1 MEQTTSQ
8 RGPEGKRTGATLL
21 ETRKLVKTFP
31 GVIANNSIDFD
42 LRAGE
47 VHGIV
52 GENGAGKSTF
62 CNLLTGVYTPDQGKI
77 LFEGKEVVFTH
88 PSQAIDMGVR
98 MVHQERN
105 LVPFLT
111 GTENICLNSEST
123 SWGVV
128 RAEAESEKVATIMK
142 DYGINVD
149 VDIPVFRLSP
159 SDQQLVEIM
168 RAVLYDPKVLI
179 LDEPTASLGDESVL
193 TLFGIINEL
202 RTRGIGI
209 IYISHKLEEVF
220 SLCDRVSIFRD
231 GMKVTTEEKDSLD
244 RDRCISL
251 MVNRELKSRYP
262 SVVPHRMEE
271 KALEVIGASDKE
283 SFLNDINL
291 EVHKGEVVG
300 VYGLVGCGRTE
311 LAELIY
317 GLRPI
322 ESGEIVIEG
331 GVSISPQDSV
341 KDRISK
347 GIWMVPEDRMQSG
360 LFGNFNLLHNLSI
373 SFLEKVL
380 NQLGVVNT
388 GKERALAQDVADSP
402 KLELKYVSLN
412 QSPMNLSGGNKQKV
426 LLGRMLVQ
434 DSRVVILDEPTKGID
449 VGAKYQIY
457 QMIRSLAEEGKGV
470 VFISSELPELTG
482 VCDRICVM
490 KAGQVVGE
498 VARTDFD
505 DERILSMC
513 F

>member
-1 MEQTTSQ
+1 MT
-8 RGPEGKRTGATLL
+8 
-21 ETRKLVKTFP
+21 
-31 GVIANNSIDFD
+31 
-42 LRAGE
+42 
-47 VHGIV
+47 
-52 GENGAGKSTF
+52 
-62 CNLLTGVYTPDQGKI
+62 
-77 LFEGKEVVFTH
+77 
-88 PSQAIDMGVR
+88 
-98 MVHQERN
+98 
-105 LVPFLT
+105 
-111 GTENICLNSEST
+111 
-123 SWGVV
+123 
-128 RAEAESEKVATIMK
+128 
-142 DYGINVD
+142 
-149 VDIPVFRLSP
+149 
-159 SDQQLVEIM
+159 
-168 RAVLYDPKVLI
+168 
-179 LDEPTASLGDESVL
+179 
-193 TLFGIINEL
+193 
-202 RTRGIGI
+202 
-209 IYISHKLEEVF
+209 
-220 SLCDRVSIFRD
+220 
-231 GMKVTTEEKDSLD
+231 
-244 RDRCISL
+244 
-251 MVNRELKSRYP
+251 
-262 SVVPHRMEE
+262 
-271 KALEVIGASDKE
+271 
-283 SFLNDINL
+283 DINL

-373 SFLEKVL
+373 SFLEKVV

-388 GKERALAQDVADSP
+388 GEERALAQEVADSP

-434 DSRVVILDEPTKGID
+434 DSSVVILDEPTKGID

-457 QMIRSLAEEGKGV
+457 QMIRSLAKEGKGV
-470 VFISSELPELTG
+470 VFISSELPELIG

-490 KAGQVVGE
+490 KTGQVVGE
-498 VARTDFD
+498 VERSDFD